1 MVSEEIDVQGFYRTR
16 LSKGTYDIEH
26 ALQPF
31 M

>member
-1 MVSEEIDVQGFYRTR
+1 MVSEEFDVQGFLQTR
-16 LSKGTYDIEH
+16 LGKDTYSIEH